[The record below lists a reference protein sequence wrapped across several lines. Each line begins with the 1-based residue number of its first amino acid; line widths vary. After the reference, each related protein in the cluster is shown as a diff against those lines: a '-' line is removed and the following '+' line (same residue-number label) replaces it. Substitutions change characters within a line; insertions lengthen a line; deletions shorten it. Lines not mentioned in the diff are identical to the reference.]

1 MIISAAQ
8 GIHLIPFGA
17 DKYIVSVTLPG
28 QSASVGDVIRLPDG
42 QWEAKFWFQ
51 QERADTPKAACLAV
65 IESAKQ
71 AKKP

>member
-1 MIISAAQ
+1 MIVSAAQ
-8 GIHLIPFGA
+8 GVHLIPFGA
-17 DKYIVSVTLPG
+17 DKYIVSVTAPG
-28 QSASVGDVIRLPDG
+28 MSTSVGDVIRLPDG
-42 QWEAKFWFQ
+42 RWEAKFWFQ

>member
-1 MIISAAQ
+1 MIISREQ
-8 GIHLIPFGA
+8 GVHLVPFGP
-17 DKYIVSVTLPG
+17 DKYIVMIYDPDVRA
-28 QSASVGDVIRLPDG
+28 SAGDVIRLPNG

-51 QERADTPKAACLAV
+51 QERADTPKEACLAV